1 MVRTQIQLDEKQAE
15 RLKSAARR
23 NGVSMA
29 EAIRQAV
36 DLYLGQQPEGEAL
49 KRERALA
56 AIGAF
61 RADPHLSENHDA
73 YAFAAEEE

>member
-1 MVRTQIQLDEKQAE
+1 MIRTQIQLEEAQSE
-15 RLKSAARR
+15 VLKGTARR

-29 EAIRQAV
+29 EAIRQAI
-36 DLYLGQQPEGEAL
+36 DLYLAQQPEGEAL

-61 RADPHLSENHDA
+61 EADLRLSEDHDSL
-73 YAFAAEEE
+73 AFATEED